1 MLSKTVIAL
10 FCVFLSLALRP
21 SEARTWVKAGY
32 WFSGTNFPLSDI
44 NSALFTHLF
53 CAFAGINPSSY
64 ELSISSDDEK
74 YFPVFSDTVKQRNPS
89 ITTLLSIGGG
99 GNASLSSSEIFSLMV
114 NSSVHRKSFVDSSIK
129 IARLYGFQGLDLN
142 WISPGTSSDV
152 INMGNLFEEWRVAAE
167 SEAKNSSQPQLIL
180 TAAVNYSPD
189 LGSVFLPVDSMQ
201 SNLNWLNIMAY
212 DYHAPNRDNFTA
224 AHAALYDPRRQRNT
238 DYGIRT
244 WISRGLSAEKL
255 VLGLPFYG
263 YAWNLVDSKDN
274 AIGAPAT
281 GPAITTG
288 GDMTFKAI
296 KDYIRINGAAVV
308 YNSTYVENYCIAESV
323 WIGFDDVEAVRTKVS
338 YAKEMRLLGY
348 YVWQVPNDDHN
359 WVLSLAAAE
368 EGDHEN
374 QNQKGRLLVIV
385 LVSSGA
391 TIVLLLGSVWVM
403 CYLRKR
409 KVKLTGTVLKA
420 RKEKEAK
427 VNGIATAGNLNTNV
441 PDLEVYSYADIEMAT
456 NKFSFENK
464 LGEGGY
470 GPVYKGVLV
479 NKQEIAVKKLSKAS
493 TQGFEEFKNEVTLTA
508 KLQHVNL
515 VRVLGFCIERDEQM
529 LIYEYMP
536 NKSLDFYLFDSA
548 RRFLLDWK
556 KRVHIIEG
564 ITQGLL
570 YLQEYSRL
578 TIIHR
583 DLKASNIL
591 LDNEMKPKIS
601 DFGMAKI
608 FSKDEHE
615 ANTGRIVGTYGYV
628 PPEYVKKGLYSTKSD
643 VYSFGVLI
651 LQIISGKKNACF
663 YGLNEDLNLL
673 EYAYDSWKSGKGKEF
688 MDPSLDDTVSSCKL
702 IRCLQI
708 GLLCVQEN
716 AADRPSILEISSMLK
731 SESAALTIPKI
742 PAFSTKGNR
751 DEQTKSQ
758 IQLENC
764 SINDTTLSQMVS
776 R

>member
-1 MLSKTVIAL
+1 MSSKLVTL
-10 FCVFLSLALRP
+10 FLLILLYLALKCHCSTP
-21 SEARTWVKAGY
+21 QSWVKAGY
-32 WFSGTNFPLSDI
+32 YYMGIGNVISDI
-44 NSALFTHLF
+44 NSKLFTHLI
-53 CAFAGINPSSY
+53 CAFTYINSSTYHLSINSSTEQQFSTFAHTVKTKNPS
-64 ELSISSDDEK
+64 
-74 YFPVFSDTVKQRNPS
+74 V
-89 ITTLLSIGGG
+89 TTLLSIWVGRWHVL
-99 GNASLSSSEIFSLMV
+99 NFFSMINQSSYR
-114 NSSVHRKSFVDSSIK
+114 NSFVQSSIET
-129 IARLYGFQGLDLN
+129 ARLYGFQGLDLRGLVPTG
-142 WISPGTSSDV
+142 SSSDMA
-152 INMGNLFEEWRVAAE
+152 NFGTLLDEWRVAVK
-167 SEAKNSSQPQLIL
+167 SEAKNSSNPELL
-180 TAAVNYSPD
+180 LVMGGNRVPALS
-189 LGSVFLPVDSMQ
+189 SVIYPIDSMRR
-201 SNLNWLNIMAY
+201 NLDWVHVKAY
-212 DYHAPNRDNFTA
+212 DYHLPGRDRVTYF
-224 AHAALYDPRRQRNT
+224 HAALYGPSNMANT
-238 DYGIRT
+238 DNGINEWKR
-244 WISRGLSAEKL
+244 RGFLPSKL
-255 VLGLPFYG
+255 VLGLPYHG
-263 YAWNLVDSKDN
+263 YAWTLLSPQKNPV
-274 AIGAPAT
+274 GAVST
-281 GPAITTG
+281 GPAIR
-288 GDMTFKAI
+288 GDGSVGYKYFKWF
-296 KDYIRINGAAVV
+296 IRNYAHEAVCG
-308 YNSTYVENYCIAESV
+308 YNATSVVNYCTFGLT
-323 WIGFDDVEAVRTKVS
+323 WINYDDVEAIRAKVF
-338 YAKEMRLLGY
+338 YAKQKGLLGY
-348 YVWQVPNDDHN
+348 NVFQVPNDDN
-359 WVLSLAAAE
+359 WVLSRAAE
-368 EGDHEN
+368 ELDDEN
-374 QNQKGRLLVIV
+374 QNQKGRLLVTV
-385 LVSSGA
+385 LVSSSA

-409 KVKLTGTVLKA
+409 KVKSTGTVLKP
-420 RKEKEAK
+420 RKGQKAK
-427 VNGIATAGNLNTNV
+427 LHGIATAGNLNTNV
-441 PDLEVYSYADIEMAT
+441 PDLQVYSYADIEMAT
-456 NKFSFENK
+456 DKFSFENK

-470 GPVYKGVLV
+470 GPVYKGVLA

-556 KRVHIIEG
+556 MSVHIIEG

-570 YLQEYSRL
+570 YLQEYSRFI
-578 TIIHR
+578 IIHR

-628 PPEYVKKGLYSTKSD
+628 SPEYVKKGLYSTKSD

-663 YGLNEDLNLL
+663 YGPNENLNLL
-673 EYAYDSWKSGKGKEF
+673 EYAYDLWKSGKGKEF

-716 AADRPSILEISSMLK
+716 ATDRPSILEVSSMLK
-731 SESAALTIPKI
+731 SESATLTIPKI
-742 PAFSTKGNR
+742 PAFSIKRNG
-751 DEQTKSQ
+751 DEGTKSQ

-764 SINDTTLSQMVS
+764 SINDTTLSQMVG